1 MEKEHY
7 EKLINSIPEKF
18 KDDIIH
24 EIESN
29 HFDIGGLTVDNFII
43 SCKWVLD
50 NKKLHL
56 RRVIHNL
63 SKETIDERMKE
74 IKELED
80 YIKEI
85 AN

>member
-29 HFDIGGLTVDNFII
+29 HFDIRGLNVDNFII

-85 AN
+85 A

>member
-1 MEKEHY
+1 MKKELY
-7 EKLINSIPEKF
+7 DNLINTVPEKYRN
-18 KDDIIH
+18 DVIH

-29 HFDIGGLTVDNFII
+29 HFDIGGLTLENFII

-50 NKKLHL
+50 NRKLHL
-56 RRVIHNL
+56 RRVIHNI
-63 SKETIDERMKE
+63 SKETIDLRMNE

-85 AN
+85 AG

>member
-1 MEKEHY
+1 MEKELY
-7 EKLINSIPEKF
+7 ERLINSVPEIF
-18 KDDIIH
+18 KDDVIH

-29 HFDIGGLTVDNFII
+29 HFDIGGLTLDNFII

-85 AN
+85 A

>member
-85 AN
+85 A

>member
-1 MEKEHY
+1 MEKEIY
-7 EKLINSIPEKF
+7 DKLINSLPEKF
-18 KDDIIH
+18 KDDVIH

-29 HFDIGGLTVDNFII
+29 HFDIGGLTLENFII

-56 RRVIHNL
+56 RRVIYNL
-63 SKETIDERMKE
+63 SKDSIDNRTGE
-74 IKELED
+74 IKELEE

-85 AN
+85 AQ

>member
-1 MEKEHY
+1 MEKVLY
-7 EKLINSIPEKF
+7 EKLISSIPEKF

-24 EIESN
+24 EIESE
-29 HFDIGGLTVDNFII
+29 HFDIGGITLEDFII

-50 NKKLHL
+50 NRKLHL

-63 SKETIDERMKE
+63 TKEMIDERMKD

-85 AN
+85 A

>member
-63 SKETIDERMKE
+63 SKEAIDERMKE

-85 AN
+85 A